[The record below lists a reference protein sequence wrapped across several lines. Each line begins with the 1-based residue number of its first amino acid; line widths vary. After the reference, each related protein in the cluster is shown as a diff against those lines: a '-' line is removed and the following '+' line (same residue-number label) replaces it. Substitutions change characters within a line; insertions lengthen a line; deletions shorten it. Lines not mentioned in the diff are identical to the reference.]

1 MQVDVYGRSTLRYGE
16 LFCYVEPSSD
26 SLGQGSGAQER
37 TRTSTSLRTLA
48 PEASASTNSTIRA
61 GYEEYRVIK
70 DDLDFVYIKLW
81 LVKRVVALL
90 LLKQFI
96 Q

>member
-1 MQVDVYGRSTLRYGE
+1 MDQIKAYQAVAYMFEHFLN
-16 LFCYVEPSSD
+16 
-26 SLGQGSGAQER
+26 GARKR